1 MLELSKFNVSKDF
14 EITEIVSYNLK
25 DDEAVLNTEWLELWN
40 MKYNN
45 MMIRSR
51 PTYPTDRVT
60 YNFANLTRNKKLRHI
75 SFYLRVNHTYAFH
88 LMLEDSLRKF
98 WTSKHLNIFDVNIC
112 S

>member
-1 MLELSKFNVSKDF
+1 MLEISKFNVSKDF

-25 DDEAVLNTEWLELWN
+25 DDEAVLD

-60 YNFANLTRNKKLRHI
+60 YNFANLTRNKKIHHI
-75 SFYLRVNHTYAFH
+75 AFSSLDENYQFAFH

-98 WTSKHLNIFDVNIC
+98 
-112 S
+112 